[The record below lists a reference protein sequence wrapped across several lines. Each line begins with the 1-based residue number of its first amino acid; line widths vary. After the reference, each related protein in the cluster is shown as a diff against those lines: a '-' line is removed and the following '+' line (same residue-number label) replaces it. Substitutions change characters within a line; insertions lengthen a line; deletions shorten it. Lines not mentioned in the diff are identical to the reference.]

1 MNITCKQFTREYTYT
16 VLELQHTWVY
26 ENITYGVVNETEEDI
41 LGYINDYFYIAVEG
55 EKVIGYITAEVVGN
69 NEYNLFPR
77 GADFLRV
84 NDLYIRKEYRGNK
97 IGEKL
102 LALVE
107 KKAYENGL
115 KHIFITSATKDAD
128 AIREFYTRNG
138 YDIWTTMFF
147 KRTDID
153 VRIYDLGY
161 LKYYRFVVIFARY
174 RDKWLYSKHKERT
187 TWETAGGHIEIGET
201 ALEAAKRELYEET
214 GAISFEIRP
223 IFDYSVHTPSDFSN
237 VQAYIAEIAELS
249 SMPDSEMGEVALF
262 DTYPEELTY
271 PQILPLLF
279 EKVKQCYNIK
289 SPLEG
294 NNP

>member
-1 MNITCKQFTREYTYT
+1 MNITYKQFTHEYAEMI
-16 VLELQHTWVY
+16 LKLQHTWVY
-26 ENITYGVVNETEEDI
+26 ENITYGVVNETKEDI
-41 LGYINDYFYIAVEG
+41 LEHAKDYFYMAVDG
-55 EKVIGYITAEVVGN
+55 EKVVGYITAEVVRD
-69 NEYNLFPR
+69 NEYNLFPM

-84 NDLYIRKEYRGNK
+84 NDLYIRQEYRGNK

-102 LALVE
+102 LSLVE
-107 KKAYENGL
+107 RKAYENGI

-128 AIREFYTRNG
+128 AVRNFYTRNG
-138 YDIWTTMFF
+138 YDIWTTTFF

-153 VRIYDLGY
+153 VRIYDLNY

-174 RDKWLYSKHKERT
+174 RDKWLYCKHKERT

-214 GAISFEIRP
+214 GAIKFKIRP
-223 IFDYSVHTPSDFSN
+223 MFDYSVHTPSDFSN
-237 VQAYIAEIAELS
+237 GQVYLADITELS
-249 SMPDSEMGEVALF
+249 GIPDSEMSEVALF

-279 EKVKQCYNIK
+279 EKVKQCK
-289 SPLEG
+289 
-294 NNP
+294 

>member
-1 MNITCKQFTREYTYT
+1 MNITYKQFTPEYTNA

-26 ENITYGVVNETEEDI
+26 ENITYGVVNETKEDM
-41 LGYINDYFYIAVEG
+41 LGYAKDYFYIAVDG
-55 EKVIGYITAEVVGN
+55 EKVVGYITAEVVGD
-69 NEYNLFPR
+69 NEYNLFPM

-102 LALVE
+102 LSLVE
-107 KKAYENGL
+107 KKAYKNGL

-128 AIREFYTRNG
+128 AIRKFYTQNG
-138 YDIWTTMFF
+138 YGIWTTMFF

-153 VRIYDLGY
+153 VRTYDLDY

-174 RDKWLYSKHKERT
+174 RDKWLYSRHKKRT

-214 GAISFEIRP
+214 GAIKFEIRP
-223 IFDYSVHTPSDFSN
+223 LFDYSVHAPMDFSN
-237 VQAYIAEIAELS
+237 GQVYLADITELS
-249 SMPDSEMGEVALF
+249 NMPDSEMSEVELF

-271 PQILPLLF
+271 PQILPVLF
-279 EKVKQCYNIK
+279 KKVKK
-289 SPLEG
+289 ALALE
-294 NNP
+294 NLLK